1 MLNKVKL
8 LSAVLVLVPV
18 LGMAAPTFTCPSM
31 KAAKALKFVSAIPYN
46 AGYEAKTADNSLKNA
61 KGIAY
66 TLFIANIN
74 GSSPQD
80 AVVNA
85 NLKLQNAQLHEPS
98 GVTKFGHDFCVY
110 YGDPASGTKISI
122 AAIRSSIS
130 K

>member
-1 MLNKVKL
+1 MFNKVKV
-8 LSAVLVLVPV
+8 LSTLLVLVPV
-18 LGMAAPTFTCPSM
+18 LGMAATQIKCPSA
-31 KAAKALKFVSAIPYN
+31 AAKAVKFVSAIPYN
-46 AGYEAKTADNSLKNA
+46 AGYEAKTADNALKNA

-85 NLKLQNAQLHEPS
+85 NLKLQNAQLHEPTQ
-98 GVTKFGHDFCVY
+98 VAKFGHDFCVY
-110 YGDPASGTKISI
+110 YGDPALDKKISI
-122 AAIRSSIS
+122 AAIRGSIS